1 VTFVWITIAIL
12 VLIVWAIS
20 VYDIF
25 RRHLGAGR
33 TAAWLLIVIILPFVG
48 SVVYWAV
55 RPTSPEELEAY
66 ASADRDL
73 RRAR

>member
-1 VTFVWITIAIL
+1 VTFVWITISIL

-55 RPTSPEELEAY
+55 RPASAEEVEAY

-73 RRAR
+73 RRAG